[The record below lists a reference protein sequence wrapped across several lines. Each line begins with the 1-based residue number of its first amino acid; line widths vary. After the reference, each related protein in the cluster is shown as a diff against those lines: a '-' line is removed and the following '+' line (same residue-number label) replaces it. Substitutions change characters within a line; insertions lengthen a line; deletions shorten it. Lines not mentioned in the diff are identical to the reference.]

1 MHFLAEPAAA
11 PNASFRAALERV
23 IDGERVILAT
33 AMARI
38 RIGLAI
44 TAVVLGGLPLLAD
57 WRAYIISLIVSVVY
71 VFPSLFV
78 LFSGRSHGGAKFGW
92 FLVTLFF
99 SWLGFAVFLI
109 VTQKPKPPPHSFLN
123 ERREPL

>member
-1 MHFLAEPAAA
+1 MG
-11 PNASFRAALERV
+11 SFSIRGLLLLGLGLPFVAIARERV
-23 IDGERVILAT
+23 AASSSVEWVWP
-33 AMARI
+33 
-38 RIGLAI
+38 
-44 TAVVLGGLPLLAD
+44 VLVGF
-57 WRAYIISLIVSVVY
+57 WLIVLVVY

-99 SWLGFAVFLI
+99 SWLGLGVFLI
-109 VTQKPKPPPHSFLN
+109 VTQKAKPPPHSFLN